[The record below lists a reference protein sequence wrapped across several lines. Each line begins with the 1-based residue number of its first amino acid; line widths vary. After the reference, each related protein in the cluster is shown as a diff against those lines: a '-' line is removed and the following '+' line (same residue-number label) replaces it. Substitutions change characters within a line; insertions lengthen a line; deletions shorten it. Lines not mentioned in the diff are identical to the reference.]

1 MVSSVDSLRD
11 TVCGNFITMEMFAKY
26 HRLTDEKYIKLQI

>member
-11 TVCGNFITMEMFAKY
+11 TVCGNFITMEMFAK
-26 HRLTDEKYIKLQI
+26 LQNITD